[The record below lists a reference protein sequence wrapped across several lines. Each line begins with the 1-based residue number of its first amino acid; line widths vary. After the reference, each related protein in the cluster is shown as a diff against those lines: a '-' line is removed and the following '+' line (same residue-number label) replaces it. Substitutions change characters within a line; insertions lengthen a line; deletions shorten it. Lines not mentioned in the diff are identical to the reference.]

1 MLSICHALNIN
12 LFNKFNVIIRKKMA
26 TGKIVGGALVSK
38 LTSNSRTIK
47 ENTKKIQIK
56 IFQGNTGL

>member
-1 MLSICHALNIN
+1 MLSICHALKIN
-12 LFNKFNVIIRKKMA
+12 LLNKFNVIIRKKMA